1 VHAKYRVWYTNT
13 KRTNVPDIAM
23 SFSDSSF
30 SYGPFVPHYV
40 PRQYIENYFSIHKTD
55 EYLSLGTTVEDLSQ
69 LPAASRDGLKT
80 WKLTLRKYDRLRH
93 VDIWWREEFDA
104 VILANGHYSVP
115 WVFSSLQFRDSRL
128 TNCLRFHGFK
138 ATPSVTKIA
147 WEAGRRWSSPRDRM
161 GNCNQGISTGRHNH
175 FQGWKR
181 AQGRRPYHLLHWL
194 PSFLSFLEQQS

>member
-1 VHAKYRVWYTNT
+1 M

-40 PRQYIENYFSIHKTD
+40 PRQYIENYFSTHKTD
-55 EYLSLGTTVEDLSQ
+55 EYLSLGTTVEDLTQ

-93 VDIWWREEFDA
+93 VDVWWQEEFDA

-115 WVFSSLQFRDSRL
+115 WVLTPIQSRDSIL
-128 TNCLRFHGFK
+128 TIRPG
-138 ATPSVTKIA
+138 
-147 WEAGRRWSSPRDRM
+147 
-161 GNCNQGISTGRHNH
+161 STGSRLRGIHGKVPW
-175 FQGWKR
+175 QSGTL
-181 AQGRRPYHLLHWL
+181 QIL
-194 PSFLSFLEQQS
+194 PVTMDICQ

>member
-1 VHAKYRVWYTNT
+1 MYVKYQFRRTNT

-55 EYLSLGTTVEDLSQ
+55 EYLSLGTTVEDLTQ

-93 VDIWWREEFDA
+93 VDVWWQEEFDA

-115 WVFSSLQFRDSRL
+115 WVFSPFPFSDIVL
-128 TNCLRFHGFK
+128 TIRHRFHGFK
-138 ATPSVTKIA
+138 AWRHIWKSSQAEWYTP
-147 WEAGRRWSSPRDRM
+147 
-161 GNCNQGISTGRHNH
+161 NSTGHHGYMPIRKSSLSETQLQATILHLTSYKPFSFH
-175 FQGWKR
+175 YTSREDR
-181 AQGRRPYHLLHWL
+181 A
-194 PSFLSFLEQQS
+194 ED